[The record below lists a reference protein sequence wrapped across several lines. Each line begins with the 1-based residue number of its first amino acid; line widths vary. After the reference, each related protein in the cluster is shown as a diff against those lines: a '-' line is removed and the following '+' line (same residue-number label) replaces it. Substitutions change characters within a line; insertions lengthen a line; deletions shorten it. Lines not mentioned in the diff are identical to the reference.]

1 MITGLLFLIPLLA
14 APWVMAT
21 DGDKAVHRNAL
32 IASLLEFAASLLI
45 FLQFRNSGAPELII
59 SFPWISSLGVRF
71 SFGMDGLS
79 LLLILLTTFL
89 TPIIIL
95 ASSRFQ
101 AKRLNIYFG
110 LILFMEMAL
119 IGVFT
124 ARDGLVFYL
133 FWELALIPIYF
144 ITAIWGGA
152 GRIRI
157 TFKFFIYTLSGSLFM
172 LVALIYV
179 YFQTPY
185 PHTFDFQALYNA
197 SLSVEA
203 QQWVFA
209 AFFLAF
215 AIKIPIFPFH
225 TWQPDTYTEAPA
237 AGSMLLAGIMLKMGL
252 YGILRL
258 MIPLCPLAFN
268 DLGQPALLLSVA
280 GIIYASIIALRQ
292 KDLKRMVAY
301 VSIAHVGLIAAGLFS
316 MKDIAL
322 QGAVIQMFSH
332 GINVVGLFILI
343 DIIENRFRTRRIDN
357 LGGIA
362 LAMPRFAIIFMIIL
376 LGSIAMPLTNG
387 FVGEFLLLLG
397 LFQYSPWISLAAGTT
412 IIFGAVYM
420 LWMYQRV
427 MLGNLPVKLA
437 GKPAD
442 LDFSEMF
449 TLIPLVIIVIWI
461 GWYPKPFLQLA
472 EPAIQSILNVA
483 FALPN

>member
-14 APWVMAT
+14 VPWVMASNGET
-21 DGDKAVHRNAL
+21 AIRRNAL
-32 IASLLEFAASLLI
+32 IASLIEFGASLLI
-45 FLQFRNSGAPELII
+45 FLQFRNSGAPEMLL
-59 SFPWISSLGVRF
+59 SFPWISNLGVRF

-79 LLLILLTTFL
+79 LLLVLLTTFL

-101 AKRLNIYFG
+101 SRRLNMYFG
-110 LILFMEMAL
+110 LILLMEMAL

-124 ARDGLVFYL
+124 AQDGLVFYL

-152 GRIRI
+152 DRVRV
-157 TFKFFIYTLSGSLFM
+157 TFKFFIYTLSGSLIM

-185 PHTFDFQALYNA
+185 PHAFDFQALYHA
-197 SLSVEA
+197 SMDIEA
-203 QQWVFA
+203 QRWVFA
-209 AFFLAF
+209 ALFLAF

-225 TWQPDTYTEAPA
+225 TWQPDTYTVAPP

-268 DLGQPALLLSVA
+268 DLGLPAILLSVA

-301 VSIAHVGLIAAGLFS
+301 ISIAHVGLIAAGSFS
-316 MKDIAL
+316 LKDIAL
-322 QGAVIQMFSH
+322 QGAVIQMISH

-343 DIIENRFRTRRIDN
+343 DIIENRFNTRRIDH

-362 LAMPRFAIIFMIIL
+362 QVMPRFAIIFMVIL
-376 LGSIAMPLTNG
+376 LGNIALPLTNG
-387 FVGEFLLLLG
+387 FIGEFLLLLG
-397 LFQYSPWISLAAGTT
+397 LFGYNPWIALAAGST

-420 LWMYQRV
+420 LWMFQRV
-427 MLGNLPVKLA
+427 MFGNLPEKLA
-437 GKPAD
+437 GKTAD
-442 LDFSEMF
+442 LNLHEMLALF
-449 TLIPLVIIVIWI
+449 PLIIMVVWI

-472 EPAIQSILNVA
+472 EPAIQSILNIA

>member
-1 MITGLLFLIPLLA
+1 MITGLLFLIPLLT
-14 APWVMAT
+14 APWVMAST
-21 DGDKAVHRNAL
+21 GGKSIRRNAL
-32 IASLLEFAASLLI
+32 IASLIEFVASLLI
-45 FLQFRNSGAPELII
+45 FLQFRNSGAPELVI
-59 SFPWISSLGVRF
+59 SLPWISSLGVRF

-79 LLLILLTTFL
+79 LILVLLTTFL

-101 AKRLNIYFG
+101 ARRLNIYFG
-110 LILFMEMAL
+110 LILIMEMAL

-124 ARDGLVFYL
+124 AQDGLVFYL

-152 GRIRI
+152 GRIKI
-157 TFKFFIYTLSGSLFM
+157 TFKFFIYTLSGSLIM

-185 PHTFDFQALYNA
+185 PHSFDFQSLYHA
-197 SLSVEA
+197 SMTVEA

-237 AGSMLLAGIMLKMGL
+237 AGSMLLAGVMLKMGL

-258 MIPLCPLAFN
+258 MIPLCPLAF
-268 DLGQPALLLSVA
+268 DSLGLPAILLSVA
-280 GIIYASIIALRQ
+280 GIIYASVIALRQ
-292 KDLKRMVAY
+292 RDLKRMIAY
-301 VSIAHVGLIAAGLFS
+301 VSIAHVGLIAAGSFS
-316 MKDIAL
+316 LTDIAL
-322 QGAVIQMFSH
+322 QGAVIQLFSH

-343 DIIENRFRTRRIDN
+343 DILENRFRTRRIDN

-362 LAMPRFAIIFMIIL
+362 LAMPRFAVIFMIIL
-376 LGSIAMPLTNG
+376 LGSIALPLTNG

-397 LFQYSPWISLAAGTT
+397 LFEYSPWISLAAGTT

-427 MLGNLPVKLA
+427 MLGNLPDKLA
-437 GKPAD
+437 GKAAD
-442 LDFSEMF
+442 LDLTEML
-449 TLIPLVIIVIWI
+449 TLIPLVIMVLWI

-472 EPAIQSILNVA
+472 EPAIRSILNTA
-483 FALPN
+483 FALPT

>member
-1 MITGLLFLIPLLA
+1 MITGLLFLIPLLT

-21 DGDKAVHRNAL
+21 LGDKAIWRNAL
-32 IASLLEFAASLLI
+32 IASLIEFAASLLI
-45 FLQFRNSGAPELII
+45 FLQFRNSGVPELIL

-79 LLLILLTTFL
+79 LLLVLLTTFL

-101 AKRLNIYFG
+101 ARRLNIYFG
-110 LILFMEMAL
+110 LILIMEMAL

-124 ARDGLVFYL
+124 AQDGLVFYL

-144 ITAIWGGA
+144 ISAIWGGA
-152 GRIRI
+152 SRIRI
-157 TFKFFIYTLSGSLFM
+157 TFKFFIYTLSGSLIM

-179 YFQTPY
+179 YFQTPF
-185 PHTFDFQALYNA
+185 PHSFGFQALYHA
-197 SLSVEA
+197 YLEIGA
-203 QQWVFA
+203 QRWVFA

-268 DLGQPALLLSVA
+268 DLGLPAILLSIA
-280 GIIYASIIALRQ
+280 GIVYASIIALRQ
-292 KDLKRMVAY
+292 KDLKRMFAY
-301 VSIAHVGLIAAGLFS
+301 VSIAHVGLIAAGSFS
-316 MKDIAL
+316 LKDIAL

-332 GINVVGLFILI
+332 GINIVGLFILI
-343 DIIENRFRTRRIDN
+343 DIIENRFRSRRIDN

-362 LAMPRFAIIFMIIL
+362 QAMPRFAIVFMIIL
-376 LGSIAMPLTNG
+376 LGSIALPLTNG

-397 LFQYSPWISLAAGTT
+397 LFGYNPWISLAAGST
-412 IIFGAVYM
+412 IIFGAAYM
-420 LWMYQRV
+420 LWTYQRV
-427 MLGNLPVKLA
+427 MLGNLPEKLA
-437 GKPAD
+437 GKAAD
-442 LDFSEMF
+442 LYPSEMMA
-449 TLIPLVIIVIWI
+449 LIPLVVMVVWI
-461 GWYPKPFLQLA
+461 GCYPKPFLQLA
-472 EPAIQSILNVA
+472 EPALRSILNIA

>member
-14 APWVMAT
+14 TPWVMAST
-21 DGDKAVHRNAL
+21 GDRAIWRNAL
-32 IASLLEFAASLLI
+32 IASLIEFFASLLI
-45 FLQFRNSGAPELII
+45 FLEFRNSGASELII
-59 SFPWISSLGVRF
+59 SFPWISSIGVHF

-79 LLLILLTTFL
+79 VLLVLLTTFL

-95 ASSRFQ
+95 ASSGFNAR
-101 AKRLNIYFG
+101 RLNIYFG
-110 LILFMEMAL
+110 LILLMEMAM

-133 FWELALIPIYF
+133 FWEMALIPIYF

-152 GRIRI
+152 NRIRI
-157 TFKFFIYTLSGSLFM
+157 TFKFLIYTLSGSLIM

-179 YFQTPY
+179 YYQTPY
-185 PHTFDFQALYNA
+185 PHSFDFQALYHA
-197 SLSVEA
+197 SLTIEA
-203 QQWVFA
+203 QRWVFA

-237 AGSMLLAGIMLKMGL
+237 ASSMLLAGIMLKMGI

-258 MIPLCPLAFN
+258 LIPLCPLAFG
-268 DLGQPALLLSVA
+268 DLALPAILLSVT
-280 GIIYASIIALRQ
+280 GIIYASIIAIRQ
-292 KDLKRMVAY
+292 KDLKRMIAY
-301 VSIAHVGLIAAGLFS
+301 ASIAHVGLIAAGLFS
-316 MKDIAL
+316 LKDIAL

-343 DIIENRFRTRRIDN
+343 DIIENRFHSRRIDH

-362 LAMPRFAIIFMIIL
+362 QSMPRFSIIFLIIL
-376 LGSIAMPLTNG
+376 LGSIALPLTNG

-397 LFQYSPWISLAAGTT
+397 LFQYSPWLSLAAGST

-427 MLGNLPVKLA
+427 MYGNLPVRLVEKA
-437 GKPAD
+437 AD
-442 LDFSEMF
+442 LSNNEMF
-449 TLIPLVIIVIWI
+449 ALIPLVIMVLWI
-461 GWYPKPFLQLA
+461 GWYPKPFLLLA
-472 EPAIQSILNVA
+472 EPAIRTILNIA

>member
-1 MITGLLFLIPLLA
+1 MITGLLFLIPLMA
-14 APWVMAT
+14 TPWVMAT
-21 DGDKAVHRNAL
+21 TGDKMIRRNAL
-32 IASLLEFAASLLI
+32 IASLVEFAASLLI
-45 FLQFRNSGAPELII
+45 FWQFRNSGVPELFI

-79 LLLILLTTFL
+79 LLLVLLTTFL

-95 ASSRFQ
+95 ASFKFQ
-101 AKRLNIYFG
+101 ARRLNMFFG
-110 LILFMEMAL
+110 LILLMEMAL

-124 ARDGLVFYL
+124 AQDGLVFYL
-133 FWELALIPIYF
+133 FWELALMPIYF
-144 ITAIWGGA
+144 ITAIWGGVS
-152 GRIRI
+152 RIRI
-157 TFKFFIYTLSGSLFM
+157 TFKFFIYTLSGSLIM

-185 PHTFDFQALYNA
+185 PHSFDFQALYHA
-197 SLSVEA
+197 TLAIEG
-203 QQWVFA
+203 QRWVFV

-268 DLGQPALLLSVA
+268 DLGLPAILLSVA

-292 KDLKRMVAY
+292 RDLKRMIAY
-301 VSIAHVGLIAAGLFS
+301 VSIAHVGLIAAGAFS
-316 MKDIAL
+316 MKDIAI

-343 DIIENRFRTRRIDN
+343 DILENRFHTRRIDN

-362 LAMPRFAIIFMIIL
+362 LAMPRFAVIFMVIL
-376 LGSIAMPLTNG
+376 LGSIALPLSNG

-397 LFQYSPWISLAAGTT
+397 LFEYSPWISLAAGTT

-427 MLGNLPVKLA
+427 MLGNLPEKLA
-437 GKPAD
+437 PKAAD
-442 LDFSEMF
+442 LDLKELF
-449 TLIPLVIIVIWI
+449 TLIPLVILVLWI

-472 EPAIQSILNVA
+472 EPAVRSILNLA
-483 FALPN
+483 FALPI

>member
-14 APWVMAT
+14 VPWVMT
-21 DGDKAVHRNAL
+21 SDGDKAIRRNAL
-32 IASLLEFAASLLI
+32 IASLLEFVASMLI
-45 FLQFRNSGAPELII
+45 FLQFRNSGAPELLI
-59 SFPWISSLGVRF
+59 SFPWIPNLGVRF
-71 SFGMDGLS
+71 SFGMDGIS
-79 LLLILLTTFL
+79 LLVVLLTTFL

-95 ASSRFQ
+95 ASSQFQ

-110 LILFMEMAL
+110 LVLFMEMAL

-124 ARDGLVFYL
+124 AQDGLVFYL

-152 GRIRI
+152 NRIRI
-157 TFKFFIYTLSGSLFM
+157 TFKFFIYTLSGSLIM
-172 LVALIYV
+172 LVALIYI

-185 PHTFDFQALYNA
+185 PHSFDFQALYNA
-197 SLSVEA
+197 SLTVEA
-203 QQWVFA
+203 QRWVFA

-252 YGILRL
+252 YGIIRL

-268 DLGQPALLLSVA
+268 DLALPAILLSVA

-292 KDLKRMVAY
+292 KDLKRMIAY
-301 VSIAHVGLIAAGLFS
+301 VSIAHVGLIAAGSFS
-316 MKDIAL
+316 LKDIAL

-362 LAMPRFAIIFMIIL
+362 QAMPRFAIVFMILL
-376 LGSIAMPLTNG
+376 LGSIALPLTNG

-427 MLGNLPVKLA
+427 MLGNLPEKLA
-437 GKPAD
+437 GKSAD
-442 LDFSEMF
+442 LDLSEMF
-449 TLIPLVIIVIWI
+449 TLIPLVIMVIWI

-472 EPAIQSILNVA
+472 EPAIRSILNIA